1 MLEMSGVAARAMAS
15 SHVMAP
21 SHVGPKAAKSI
32 RRRLRRRVSR
42 PTEVEFKWVLMARVG
57 SSPDWQRLH
66 SIDLDGV
73 TALRVS
79 TSQGPP
85 SGQWLRCLLSVPGE
99 GARCYDGAIN
109 NFLQDCRMALQKQK
123 PHTAP
128 DNEGAEPRCGLESSQ
143 ATDPDDQAAE
153 MCPDAQ
159 TPLAKIG
166 RDAFI
171 LESDSE
177 AEATPPA
184 PSHEPQ
190 EQQRPLRKKRSG
202 SKRLAKSESSVKK
215 RRAAAG
221 WATVVV
227 RAREMRL
234 HFDEFET
241 IHVPATQQSVD
252 MLLAELSSRKGE
264 RRRKK
269 NSIVAQR
276 SSGPGFRMKTW
287 AEWRGAHTRGRCLGR
302 LQTEVAR
309 RPRAASACETR
320 ARRTKT
326 WPRRKLS
333 SSGHV
338 PSGHVSE
345 LPARLLTPRGS
356 YEWSRLG
363 PREAPSHEG
372 QVLSKAR

>member
-1 MLEMSGVAARAMAS
+1 MAGVAARAMAS

-21 SHVGPKAAKSI
+21 SPKMAPRHVGPKAAKSI

-42 PTEVEFKWVLMARVG
+42 PTEVEFKTVLTARVG
-57 SSPDWQRLH
+57 SSPDWQRLR
-66 SIDLDGV
+66 SIELDGV

-190 EQQRPLRKKRSG
+190 EKQRPLRKKRSG
-202 SKRLAKSESSVKK
+202 SKRFAKLGSSVKK
-215 RRAAAG
+215 PRAAAG
-221 WATVVV
+221 WTTVMV
-227 RAREMRL
+227 RAREMRF
-234 HFDEFET
+234 HFDEYET
-241 IHVPATQQSVD
+241 IHVPATQKSVD
-252 MLLAELSSRKGE
+252 MLLAELSPRKGE

-269 NSIVAQR
+269 AQHSCADAFRDLLEEEDQGRVA
-276 SSGPGFRMKTW
+276 
-287 AEWRGAHTRGRCLGR
+287 WRGHSWQVLWR
-302 LQTEVAR
+302 VANGGSKKTVSGLR
-309 RPRAASACETR
+309 VRDTGETDKDLATARTLLRR
-320 ARRTKT
+320 ARALWARIGA
-326 WPRRKLS
+326 S
-333 SSGHV
+333 S
-338 PSGHVSE
+338 
-345 LPARLLTPRGS
+345 
-356 YEWSRLG
+356 
-363 PREAPSHEG
+363 EAPYSPW
-372 QVLSKAR
+372 LL

>member
-42 PTEVEFKWVLMARVG
+42 PTEVEFKTVLMARVG
-57 SSPDWQRLH
+57 SSPDWHRLR

-143 ATDPDDQAAE
+143 ATDPDGQAAE

-166 RDAFI
+166 RDAFR

-190 EQQRPLRKKRSG
+190 EKQRPLRKKRSG
-202 SKRLAKSESSVKK
+202 SKRFAKLGSSVKK
-215 RRAAAG
+215 PRAAAG
-221 WATVVV
+221 WTTVVV
-227 RAREMRL
+227 RAREMRF
-234 HFDEFET
+234 HFDEYET
-241 IHVPATQQSVD
+241 IHVPATQKSVD
-252 MLLAELSSRKGE
+252 MLLAELSPRKGE
-264 RRRKK
+264 KRRKK
-269 NSIVAQR
+269 KQHSCTEVFR
-276 SSGPGFRMKTW
+276 SLLHD
-287 AEWRGAHTRGRCLGR
+287 EDRGR
-302 LQTEVAR
+302 VAW
-309 RPRAASACETR
+309 RAHSWQVSWQAPDGSRKKTQSSFRVRDTGETDKDLASARTLLRR
-320 ARRTKT
+320 ARALWARIGA
-326 WPRRKLS
+326 S
-333 SSGHV
+333 S
-338 PSGHVSE
+338 
-345 LPARLLTPRGS
+345 
-356 YEWSRLG
+356 
-363 PREAPSHEG
+363 EAPYSPW
-372 QVLSKAR
+372 LL

>member
-1 MLEMSGVAARAMAS
+1 MSGVAARAMAS
-15 SHVMAP
+15 SDVMAP
-21 SHVGPKAAKSI
+21 SHVSPKAAKSI

-42 PTEVEFKWVLMARVG
+42 PTEVEFKWVLMGRVG

-66 SIDLDGV
+66 SIVLDGV

-109 NFLQDCRMALQKQK
+109 NFLQDCRMALRTQK

-128 DNEGAEPRCGLESSQ
+128 DSEGAEPRCGLESSQ
-143 ATDPDDQAAE
+143 ATEPDDQAAE
-153 MCPDAQ
+153 MCPVAQ
-159 TPLAKIG
+159 TPLAKTG

-202 SKRLAKSESSVKK
+202 IKRLAKSESSVKK
-215 RRAAAG
+215 RRAPAG

-241 IHVPATQQSVD
+241 IHVPATQESVD

-264 RRRKK
+264 RRRMKK
-269 NSIVAQR
+269 QHSCTEVFRSLLQDEDMGRVAWRGFSWQVSWR
-276 SSGPGFRMKTW
+276 SADGSRKKTVSGFRVRDTGETDRDL
-287 AEWRGAHTRGRCLGR
+287 AT
-302 LQTEVAR
+302 AR
-309 RPRAASACETR
+309 TLLRR
-320 ARRTKT
+320 ARAL
-326 WPRRKLS
+326 W
-333 SSGHV
+333 
-338 PSGHVSE
+338 
-345 LPARLLTPRGS
+345 ARACGS
-356 YEWSRLG
+356 F
-363 PREAPSHEG
+363 EAP
-372 QVLSKAR
+372 